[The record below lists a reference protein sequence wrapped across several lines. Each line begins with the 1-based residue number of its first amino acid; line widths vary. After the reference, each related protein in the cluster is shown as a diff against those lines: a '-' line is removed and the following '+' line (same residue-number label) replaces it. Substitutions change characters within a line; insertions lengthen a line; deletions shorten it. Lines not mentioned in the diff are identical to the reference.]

1 MFSGLAHLSALKP
14 SDIKMGLSRVQA
26 ALALLGHPEQQFK
39 AVHVAGTNGKGSTC
53 AFLESM
59 LRQRYRTGLYT
70 SPHLERVNERIQE
83 CGIEISDAEFNAR
96 IGEVLSILTPQHELT
111 FFEFSTVVAFW
122 HFARSALDI
131 AILETGLGGRLDA
144 TTACQP
150 LVTCVT
156 PIGLDHQE
164 YLGTSLSSIA
174 REKAGIFKKN
184 VPVICAAQTPEAG
197 AVLAAVAEELRA
209 PMIIEGTHFIG
220 LNGFDYQSPTLKLS
234 QVSLPLLGPHQT
246 QNAALAVA
254 CVEALTPLGFPLHAA
269 EIATGLTRT
278 QWPGRLEKMGLSP
291 EVVLDGAHNPHGVR
305 ALVTALRT
313 TFSGQR
319 VHLVFGVFRDK
330 DFGTM
335 LRELAPQCASVA
347 LVKLAGERAAD
358 PIVLKTHVLNH
369 PQVSCHQSV
378 PQGIAA
384 ARSRSNSEDLI
395 VIAGSLTL
403 VAEARRQLTVPT

>member
-39 AVHVAGTNGKGSTC
+39 AVQVAGTNGKGSTC

-70 SPHLERVNERIQE
+70 SPHLERVNERIQV
-83 CGIEISDAEFNAR
+83 CGIEISDTEFDAR
-96 IGEVLSILTPQHELT
+96 IGEVLSILSPQHELT

-122 HFARSALDI
+122 HFAHASLDI
-131 AILETGLGGRLDA
+131 AIIETGLGGRLDA

-197 AVLAAVAEELRA
+197 AVLAAVAEDLKA
-209 PMIIEGTHFIG
+209 PMIIEGTHFSG

-254 CVEALTPLGFPLHAA
+254 CVEALGFPLHAA

-278 QWPGRLEKMGLSP
+278 RWPGRLEKMGLSP

-313 TFSGQR
+313 TFSGQL

-330 DFGTM
+330 DFETM
-335 LRELAPQCASVA
+335 LRELAPHCASVA
-347 LVKLAGERAAD
+347 LVKLPSERSAD

-369 PQVSCHQSV
+369 PEVSCHQSV

-384 ARSRSNSEDLI
+384 ARSHSNSEDLI

-403 VAEARRQLTVPT
+403 VAEARRQLTALT